1 MCNLLLN
8 KEDRNAKFVFST
20 YPTILNAIDTMK
32 NSDGSRFFSP
42 GHFDLIVIDEAHRSI
57 FNKYRAIFEYFDA
70 CLLGLTATPKKT
82 VHQSTYEFF
91 DMKNN
96 MPTDVY
102 EYDEAINKDHVLVPF
117 YLIETAT
124 RIPDDG
130 ITYEKLDEE
139 EREEYED
146 EFCEDEGMPEHIPPE
161 NINKYIFNID
171 TVDKMISDLMN
182 NGIKHKNG
190 NHVGKT
196 IIFAQNKRHAKF
208 IVERF
213 DKLYP
218 QYKGAFCKLV
228 ICDEPYAEKNLDDFK
243 KPDECPFIT
252 VTVDMLETGVDVPEI
267 TNLVFAKKVYSR
279 IKFDQMIGRGTRLC
293 NNLLGEGEDKRE
305 FYVFDYMRNFQFF
318 DEHPKGKEPGMTVA
332 PVTARFVRRV
342 QLIRLLQDLVY

>member
-1 MCNLLLN
+1 MTRSQQMERVLFLADRKELVKQAKNAFARYIPKTTMCNLLLN

-82 VHQSTYEFF
+82 VYQSTYEFF

-171 TVDKMISDLMN
+171 TVDKMIS
-182 NGIKHKNG
+182 
-190 NHVGKT
+190 
-196 IIFAQNKRHAKF
+196 
-208 IVERF
+208 
-213 DKLYP
+213 
-218 QYKGAFCKLV
+218 
-228 ICDEPYAEKNLDDFK
+228 EKMKIYFLS
-243 KPDECPFIT
+243 
-252 VTVDMLETGVDVPEI
+252 V
-267 TNLVFAKKVYSR
+267 
-279 IKFDQMIGRGTRLC
+279 
-293 NNLLGEGEDKRE
+293 
-305 FYVFDYMRNFQFF
+305 
-318 DEHPKGKEPGMTVA
+318 
-332 PVTARFVRRV
+332 
-342 QLIRLLQDLVY
+342 

>member
-1 MCNLLLN
+1 MTRSQQMERVLFLADRKELVKQAKNAFARYIPKTTMCNLLLN

-124 RIPDDG
+124 RIPDMKNWMRKSVKNMRMSFVKMK
-130 ITYEKLDEE
+130 E
-139 EREEYED
+139 
-146 EFCEDEGMPEHIPPE
+146 CQ
-161 NINKYIFNID
+161 NIFHQKISISIFLIL
-171 TVDKMISDLMN
+171 IL
-182 NGIKHKNG
+182 
-190 NHVGKT
+190 
-196 IIFAQNKRHAKF
+196 
-208 IVERF
+208 
-213 DKLYP
+213 
-218 QYKGAFCKLV
+218 
-228 ICDEPYAEKNLDDFK
+228 
-243 KPDECPFIT
+243 
-252 VTVDMLETGVDVPEI
+252 
-267 TNLVFAKKVYSR
+267 
-279 IKFDQMIGRGTRLC
+279 
-293 NNLLGEGEDKRE
+293 
-305 FYVFDYMRNFQFF
+305 
-318 DEHPKGKEPGMTVA
+318 
-332 PVTARFVRRV
+332 
-342 QLIRLLQDLVY
+342 LIR

>member
-1 MCNLLLN
+1 MERVLFLADRKELVKQAKNAFARYIPKTTMCNLLLN

-208 IVERF
+208 T
-213 DKLYP
+213 
-218 QYKGAFCKLV
+218 KLV
-228 ICDEPYAEKNLDDFK
+228 YGSIYRSVFIEEILGNDKYDTVEKLLK
-243 KPDECPFIT
+243 LKPEQYVKF
-252 VTVDMLETGVDVPEI
+252 LEYIVDVI
-267 TNLVFAKKVYSR
+267 IN
-279 IKFDQMIGRGTRLC
+279 
-293 NNLLGEGEDKRE
+293 
-305 FYVFDYMRNFQFF
+305 RNKQ
-318 DEHPKGKEPGMTVA
+318 
-332 PVTARFVRRV
+332 
-342 QLIRLLQDLVY
+342 LQDILQEGNGHE